1 MVLIKTNFNER
12 LFMKKKGFYTGKAG
26 ADDDGGGGGGGG
38 GGLADGRAIVCF
50 IIGY

>member
-1 MVLIKTNFNER
+1 
-12 LFMKKKGFYTGKAG
+12 MKKKGFYTGKAG